1 MSNIIKNDVK
11 IIFNEYINKKKEL
24 NSSYL
29 KLNLNC
35 GIFPFFINNI
45 KYVQWKINNNKS
57 FYEYLNEKEN

>member
-1 MSNIIKNDVK
+1 MINIIKNDVK

-29 KLNLNC
+29 ELNLNF

-45 KYVQWKINNNKS
+45 KYVIDPIQDT
-57 FYEYLNEKEN
+57 NEVAKAIPECFK